1 MKLNRKLKMCVVGV
15 ILACSGSLS
24 AQQLKLGVAPTV
36 INPAALLELNSDQHG
51 LLLNRVPLSALS
63 GSGKLANAP
72 DGMIV
77 YVTDA
82 AERSL
87 YIKKNNSWQKVID
100 LANLPAT
107 SFKGRTGNIQPQA
120 GDYDGMYVPNA
131 RSLTFNTLANG
142 VLTISAPFTQDLSA
156 DRTWSINANNTSPL
170 WNANSLNSISIDNTT
185 PANGDVLTMVAGKW
199 KAAAP
204 AAGSFIIANPATPQT
219 ASFNI
224 TGNGR
229 IGGSAV
235 INGAAQVDGA
245 LAANSVNATNN
256 IVAGTKINT
265 PRLGVGIAT
274 TDPNNVVEISTGAAI
289 VNGVSG
295 LRLTGLGTAATT
307 ASNGKLLSV
316 NAAGDVILTNNPNNT
331 GWNMTGNSDATSQN
345 FLGTVNDTPM
355 IVKAA
360 NKELF
365 RGQKGISG
373 YANYISTLFNGAKAY
388 NGHPFIIRANGNDVM
403 AFQDSTGAMKFHWNL
418 LGGGLNFVESN
429 VSDYRIMIKSGGG
442 IGIDTAAPNSSLH
455 VNGSFAT
462 KIRVATGAANANV
475 TVLETDHTILLNLTT
490 PVVVLPD
497 AAADN
502 AGREYRIKVVQ
513 AANGNGTTTG
523 SFTIRTTGNQALDVG
538 IATTYVVNNG
548 LTTGT
553 GNATRRTLGAR
564 CTVVSDGNRWYIVDL

>member
-1 MKLNRKLKMCVVGV
+1 MKLNRMLKMCVVGV

-87 YIKKNNSWQKVID
+87 YVKKNNSWQKVID

-107 SFKGRTGNIQPQA
+107 SFKGRTGNIVPQA
-120 GDYDGMYVPNA
+120 GDYDGFYVPNA
-131 RSLTFNTLANG
+131 RNLTFNTLANG

-170 WNANSLNSISIDNTT
+170 WNANSLNSIAIDNTT

-199 KAAAP
+199 KATPP
-204 AAGSFIIANPATPQT
+204 ASGSFIIANPATPQT

-224 TGNGR
+224 TGSGIIAGSAS
-229 IGGSAV
+229 IGGAASV
-235 INGAAQVDGA
+235 GGAIS
-245 LAANSVNATNN
+245 ANSVTTTAN
-256 IVAGTKINT
+256 IIAGTKINT

-274 TDPNNVVEISTGAAI
+274 TDPNNVVEISTGGAI

-316 NAAGDVILTNNPNNT
+316 NSNGDVIVTNNPNTT
-331 GWNMTGNSDATSQN
+331 GWNMTGNSDATATS
-345 FLGTVNDTPM
+345 FLGTTTDIPM
-355 IVKAA
+355 VVKY
-360 NKELF
+360 NGKELF
-365 RGQKGISG
+365 RGTKGVGAAYENSVI
-373 YANYISTLFNGAKAY
+373 TLFNGATPY
-388 NGHPFIIRANGNDVM
+388 NAHPFIIRANGNDVM
-403 AFQDSTGAMKFHWNL
+403 AFQDAGGNMKFHWNL
-418 LGGGLNFVESN
+418 LGNGLNFVESGEK
-429 VSDYRIMIKSGGG
+429 DYRIMIKSGGFG
-442 IGIDTAAPNSSLH
+442 VGIDTSGPNSTFH
-455 VNGSFAT
+455 VNGSFST
-462 KIRVATGAANANV
+462 RIRNFTNAGTIAVND
-475 TVLETDHTILLNLTT
+475 TMHTIFVRTT
-490 PVVVLPD
+490 GVIVNLPD
-497 AAADN
+497 AVASN
-502 AGREYRIKVVQ
+502 AGREYRIKMTVTGTFQIRTVSGQ
-513 AANGNGTTTG
+513 RFDASPTNGQTIITIQNGNSNGNGG
-523 SFTIRTTGNQALDVG
+523 STRTVG
-538 IATTYVVNNG
+538 AF
-548 LTTGT
+548 
-553 GNATRRTLGAR
+553 
-564 CTVVSDGNRWYIVDL
+564 CTVVSDGTRWYFMNSIE